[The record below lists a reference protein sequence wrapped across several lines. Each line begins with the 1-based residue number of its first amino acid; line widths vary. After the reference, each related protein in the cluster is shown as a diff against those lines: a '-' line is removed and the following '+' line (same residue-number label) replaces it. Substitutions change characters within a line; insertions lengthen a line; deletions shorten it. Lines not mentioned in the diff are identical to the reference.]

1 MLLKFLFLNLPKLKL
16 NLNLNAT
23 TNVILK
29 SYIIFARLYANKI
42 SKLRIATQNR
52 KCISDKQNSNTTHY
66 TNEYD

>member
-1 MLLKFLFLNLPKLKL
+1 MLLKFLFRSQRKLKW

-29 SYIIFARLYANKI
+29 SYVSFIKLYANKI

-52 KCISDKQNSNTTHY
+52 KWISDKQNSNTTHSLK
-66 TNEYD
+66 EYD